1 MVGLSDARLVAA
13 MRIAML
19 NEFADWASVLSLIIA
34 VASIAWGW
42 RQRNQRQHQ
51 TETFVAF
58 LHGLKTSIHDAKVLD
73 QINDMLAR
81 LDPPA
86 K

>member
-1 MVGLSDARLVAA
+1 MLSESANL
-13 MRIAML
+13 
-19 NEFADWASVLSLIIA
+19 ASVASLIIA
-34 VASIAWGW
+34 LASILWGW
-42 RQRNQRQHQ
+42 WQRNQRQHQ

-58 LHGLKTSIHDAKVLD
+58 LHGLKTSIHDARVLE

-86 K
+86 KKKV

>member
-1 MVGLSDARLVAA
+1 MIPNWKCRDDGK
-13 MRIAML
+13 IAML
-19 NEFADWASVLSLIIA
+19 DKFADWASVLSLIIA
-34 VASIAWGW
+34 VSSIAWGRW
-42 RQRNQRQHQ
+42 QRNQRQHQ

-58 LHGLKTSIHDAKVLD
+58 LHGLKTSIHDAKVIE
-73 QINDMLAR
+73 QINDTLAR

>member
-1 MVGLSDARLVAA
+1 MFDELGNS
-13 MRIAML
+13 
-19 NEFADWASVLSLIIA
+19 ASVISLIIA

-42 RQRNQRQHQ
+42 WQRNQRQHQ

-58 LHGLKTSIHDAKVLD
+58 LHGLKPSIHDDAEVLE
-73 QINDMLAR
+73 QVNDMLAR

-86 K
+86 

>member
-1 MVGLSDARLVAA
+1 M
-13 MRIAML
+13 I
-19 NEFADWASVLSLIIA
+19 SLIIA

-42 RQRNQRQHQ
+42 WQRNQRQHQ

-58 LHGLKTSIHDAKVLD
+58 LHGLKASIHDAKVLE